1 VLLLDEIE
9 KAHPDVF
16 KVLLQVMD
24 HGTLTDNNGKKADFR
39 HVVLIMT
46 SNVGARDLQSRR
58 RGVGFGE
65 RGSRGRRRRPTR
77 TLFSPEF
84 RNRLD
89 ARIKFKP
96 LAGVNTVEAPF
107 IAERFRLERP
117 LGAGGMGVVY
127 AAFDLAADDHP
138 VALKMQRHPDAAS
151 TQRFLRE
158 AEILAGVQTPGIVGY
173 RGHGQLEDGRVWIA
187 LEWLVGE
194 TLQQRLLRG
203 PLAPSEALALG
214 TRVAGSLAQLHGR
227 GVVHRDI
234 KPENLFLRGADPADV
249 CLLDLGIARLL
260 DPDRRTTRHG
270 MVVGTPA
277 YMAPEQARAAPE
289 LDHRADLYALGVV
302 LYECLSGR
310 QAWPGENPLAVMVK
324 LLVEPAPRLSQAR
337 PDLAGPLDALV
348 TRLMSTRP
356 ADRPATAE
364 RCAAELAALASRL
377 EELPALADWGSPTPA
392 PASTHARDPS
402 GLAAVELRICTL
414 LLVCDAA
421 GDAPVASE
429 AERWQAHVEA
439 LLSENDARSATLA
452 DGSLLV
458 VFAGR
463 DMPTD
468 QATRAARCA
477 LALAAHRPSA
487 AVVVA
492 TGALRIAPDATD
504 APPLGQVID
513 RAVEALRATAPSR
526 VRLDATTAGLLD
538 ARFVLA
544 EPLPGEHGER
554 VLLGEIEPSSRARL
568 VRGRASPF
576 VGRERELLLLDAWL
590 RETLTTRRAR
600 LVSIHG
606 PAGMGKTRLR
616 DELLARW
623 MSAQPTLHVVAGSC
637 PERGSHGAGMRDL
650 LQRAVGTDTAEPAE
664 QRRHRLR
671 AWLGLNLG
679 EDAVA
684 RALPFLA
691 ELLGISDAAA
701 PSPLLVAARG
711 APEEMAEAVNRAVT
725 EALRGLLGR
734 GPVAL
739 ILDDAQRLDPG
750 THAMLTR
757 ALGVLHDQPLFVL
770 RLQRTP
776 PAAEPAGVPRA
787 ELSLPPLSD
796 TAADRF
802 VSAVLGGAPELRAR
816 LVARA
821 AGTPY
826 LLEELVRAAADGEV
840 DRLPETVLAMVQARI
855 AQRGALEKRVLRAAS
870 IFGVAF
876 TGGGVAHLLPD
887 LTRATLDAAL
897 DALAAAELLDA
908 HASGWR
914 FAQETIREAAYAM
927 LTPEDRLTGHARAA
941 DWLRA
946 QAPGSSWE
954 IAEHLISA
962 DQAEAAARYFAQAA
976 DLSLERNDLTGAT
989 DLATRGLAAC
999 AGVSDADAAVGA
1011 LHQIL
1016 AHVAGWQGRR
1026 VELAHHA
1033 EQALQRLSPSSLHWF
1048 RALSDWITV
1057 QTDFEDPRT
1066 RSRLEALV
1074 DAAERVDRPESRA
1087 AAAMCLCRVAAR
1099 VSERGANAQTEA
1111 LFRVAF
1117 DLGRDPDLPPPAG
1130 AMVQRTIAVR
1140 AWRHGDVGT
1149 ARAALRRALY
1159 EFERS
1164 GFERPAAGVRG
1175 NLGAV
1180 CNELGLY
1187 DEALTLLDATVR
1199 EAGRLGLVRVEA
1211 AAWHNLGHTLFRIGR
1226 LDEAEDAELTA
1237 LAHFDAQSDRLMAG
1251 AARCYLARI
1260 HTHQGRPAQAESE
1273 ARRAAA
1279 ALADAAVPLYVLAQA
1294 ALTEALLAQAR
1305 ADAACRA
1312 AEDGAR
1318 AAATLAALGEGE
1330 ILFAVMHG
1338 EALDA
1343 AGRPAEASLRF
1354 EYARQAV
1361 LRRAAA
1367 LADPEVREA
1376 WTQAV
1381 AENVQAVAR
1390 AEESVAP

>member
-1 VLLLDEIE
+1 
-9 KAHPDVF
+9 
-16 KVLLQVMD
+16 
-24 HGTLTDNNGKKADFR
+24 
-39 HVVLIMT
+39 
-46 SNVGARDLQSRR
+46 
-58 RGVGFGE
+58 
-65 RGSRGRRRRPTR
+65 
-77 TLFSPEF
+77 
-84 RNRLD
+84 
-89 ARIKFKP
+89 
-96 LAGVNTVEAPF
+96 VNAVEAPF

-127 AAFDLAADDHP
+127 AAFDIQADDHP
-138 VALKMQRHPDAAS
+138 VALKMQRHPDEAS

-158 AEILAGVQTPGIVGY
+158 AEILAGVRTPGIVGY

-203 PLAPSEALALG
+203 SLAPVEALALCA
-214 TRVAGSLAQLHGR
+214 RVAGSLAQLHAR

-249 CLLDLGIARLL
+249 CLLDLGIARLM
-260 DPDRRTTRHG
+260 DPERRTTRQG

-324 LLVEPAPRLSQAR
+324 LLVEPAPRLAHAR

-348 TRLMSTRP
+348 ARLMAFRP
-356 ADRPATAE
+356 AERPPTAE
-364 RCAAELAALASRL
+364 VCAAEIAALVGRL
-377 EELPALADWGSPTPA
+377 EALPAVALAGTQTPPPALAPA
-392 PASTHARDPS
+392 PSAL
-402 GLAAVELRICTL
+402 GAAELRICTL
-414 LLVCDAA
+414 LLVADAA
-421 GDAPVASE
+421 GGAPAASE
-429 AERWQAHVEA
+429 AERWQAHVDTLLAENEA
-439 LLSENDARSATLA
+439 TSAILA
-452 DGSLLV
+452 DGSLLI

-468 QATRAARCA
+468 QAARAARCA
-477 LALAAHRPSA
+477 LALAAHRETAS
-487 AVVVA
+487 VVVA
-492 TGALRIAPDATD
+492 TGALRLPPDATD

-513 RAVEALRATAPSR
+513 RAVDALHATAPSR

-544 EPLPGEHGER
+544 EPLPGESGER
-554 VLLGEIEPSSRARL
+554 ILLGEIEPASRARL
-568 VRGRASPF
+568 VRGRPSPF
-576 VGRERELLLLDAWL
+576 VGRERELLLMDAWL
-590 RETLTTRRAR
+590 RETVQSRRAR
-600 LVSIHG
+600 SVTVHG
-606 PAGMGKTRLR
+606 AAGLGKTRLR

-623 MSAQPTLHVVAGSC
+623 MTTQPMVLAITGSC
-637 PERGSHGAGMRDL
+637 PERGAHGAGMRDL
-650 LQRAVGTDTAEPAE
+650 LLHAVGTAATEPADH
-664 QRRHRLR
+664 RRHRLR
-671 AWLGLNLG
+671 AWLGLNLA
-679 EDAVA
+679 EDTVQ

-691 ELLGISDAAA
+691 ELLGISDATS

-725 EALRGLLGR
+725 EALRGLLGQ

-739 ILDDAQRLDPG
+739 VLDDAQRIDPG

-757 ALGVLHDQPLFVL
+757 ALAVLHDQPLFVV

-776 PAAEPAGVPRA
+776 PDAGPGPGPRA
-787 ELSLPPLSD
+787 DLPLPPLAD

-802 VSAVLGGAPELRAR
+802 VAAVLGGAPELRAR

-821 AGTPY
+821 AGVPY
-826 LLEELVRAAADGEV
+826 LLEELVRAAADGEG

-855 AQRGALEKRVLRAAS
+855 ALQGALEKRVLRAAS

-876 TGGGVAHLLPD
+876 NGAGVAHLLPD
-887 LTRATLDAAL
+887 VPFAALDAAL
-897 DALAAAELLDA
+897 VTLAGAELLDA
-908 HASGWR
+908 RVGGWR

-927 LTPEDRLTGHARAA
+927 LTPEDRLAGHARAA
-941 DWLRA
+941 DWLRL

-962 DQAEAAARYFAQAA
+962 DQAEAAARYFVQAA

-989 DLATRGLAAC
+989 ELANRGLAAC
-999 AGVSDADAAVGA
+999 AGVAGADPNAVAAVGA
-1011 LHQIL
+1011 LHQVL

-1033 EQALQRLSPSSLHWF
+1033 EQALQRLAPPSLHWF
-1048 RALSDWITV
+1048 RALGDWITV
-1057 QTDFEDPRT
+1057 QTDFDDPRART
-1066 RSRLEALV
+1066 RLDALIE
-1074 DAAERVDRPESRA
+1074 AAERADRPELRA

-1117 DLGRDPDLPPPAG
+1117 DLGREADLLPPAG
-1130 AMVQRTIAVR
+1130 AMVQRTIAAR

-1175 NLGAV
+1175 NLGAI

-1187 DEALTLLDATVR
+1187 DEALALLDETVR

-1211 AAWHNLGHTLFRIGR
+1211 AAWHNLGHTLFRVGR
-1226 LDEAEDAELTA
+1226 LEEAEEAELTA
-1237 LAHFDAQSDRLMAG
+1237 LSYFDAQADGLMAG

-1260 HTHQGRPAQAESE
+1260 HTHQGRPAQAEGE

-1279 ALADAAVPLYVLAQA
+1279 ALVDAAVPLYVLAQTT
-1294 ALTEALLAQAR
+1294 LTEALLAQDR

-1312 AEDGAR
+1312 AEDAAR
-1318 AAATLAALGEGE
+1318 AADTLAALGEGE

-1343 AGRPAEASLRF
+1343 AGRPAEAALRF
-1354 EYARQAV
+1354 EHARRAV
-1361 LRRAAA
+1361 LRRAEA
-1367 LADPEVREA
+1367 LAEPEVREA
-1376 WTQAV
+1376 WTTQV
-1381 AENVQAVAR
+1381 AENVQAMTR
-1390 AEESVAP
+1390 AAQMGAP